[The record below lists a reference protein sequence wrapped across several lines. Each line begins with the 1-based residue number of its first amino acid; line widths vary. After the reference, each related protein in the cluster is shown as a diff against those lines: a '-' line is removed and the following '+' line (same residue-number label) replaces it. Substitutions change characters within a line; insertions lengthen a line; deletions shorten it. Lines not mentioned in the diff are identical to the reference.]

1 MLECDRKL
9 WRCEPQTVL
18 ASHCCEANLTKL
30 GRKQP
35 NVGKTSWK
43 EKHKTFVDAMVEAF
57 KGGSIFVMFA
67 VKEDWSLFWA
77 QVVYTFEWHWE
88 EIAASDSLWG
98 NSPSL
103 PFPPL
108 APFPPSPSFLF
119 LPPFLSPLQFLVSF
133 PECQLVKREPE
144 VYCQRKISAMYSSCC
159 QWYGAVQGAAW
170 QVVLL

>member
-9 WRCEPQTVL
+9 WRCEPQTGWT
-18 ASHCCEANLTKL
+18 SHCCEANLTKL
-30 GRKQP
+30 RRKQP

-57 KGGSIFVMFA
+57 KGGIIFVMFT

-77 QVVYTFEWHWE
+77 QVVYTSEWHWE

-103 PFPPL
+103 PFPPSPSPVL
-108 APFPPSPSFLF
+108 PLPPSLPFPPSVP
-119 LPPFLSPLQFLVSF
+119 
-133 PECQLVKREPE
+133 CQLSRMSTCQKRAGSLLPKKNMRN
-144 VYCQRKISAMYSSCC
+144 VQFMLSVVWCSLGSCLASSLTISS
-159 QWYGAVQGAAW
+159 
-170 QVVLL
+170 